1 MAVPAA
7 QPMSRRPANPPRH
20 TLAEIARVAGA
31 DPAPGF
37 AEVTV
42 TGVAQDS
49 RLVVPGDLYIAR
61 PGTVAHGAD
70 YAAQAAHAGAV
81 AALTDPSGAAA
92 CREADL
98 PTIVVPDPQSVLGPL
113 AAWIYGHPSRDLL
126 MLGVTG
132 TNGKTTTTFL
142 LDVALRQAGHRTG
155 LLGTVETR
163 VGEEVLPSARTTPEA
178 PELQAL
184 LALMRERGVTAVAM
198 EVSSHA
204 LTYGRVAGVVFDVA
218 GFSNLTQDHLEL
230 HGDLES
236 YFAAKAAL
244 FHPDR
249 ARRGVVNLDD
259 HYGRRLARHAPI
271 EVVTCSAAGAPGAD
285 WRAEAVHLTSDGTS
299 RFRIVGPEGA
309 RYALNLNLPG
319 DFNVANALL
328 AATMLVTAG
337 VEPAAFVSAFAEF
350 TGLPGRM
357 ERVPGPQDFSVIVD
371 YAHTPDAV
379 GVVLR
384 SARQW
389 TKGRVIAVLGCGGD
403 RDQGKR
409 PLMGQV
415 AAREADMVVITDDN
429 PRSEDPARVR
439 RAILDGA
446 CAVPATERGDVV
458 DVPDRREAI
467 RWAIG
472 AARPGD
478 TVLILGKGHEQG
490 QEVAGV
496 VYPFDDRVVAQEV
509 LHEMSETTQAAE
521 RRVAGP

>member
-1 MAVPAA
+1 
-7 QPMSRRPANPPRH
+7 
-20 TLAEIARVAGA
+20 LA
-31 DPAPGF
+31 
-37 AEVTV
+37 
-42 TGVAQDS
+42 
-49 RLVVPGDLYIAR
+49 
-61 PGTVAHGAD
+61 
-70 YAAQAAHAGAV
+70 
-81 AALTDPSGAAA
+81 
-92 CREADL
+92 
-98 PTIVVPDPQSVLGPL
+98 
-113 AAWIYGHPSRDLL
+113 
-126 MLGVTG
+126 
-132 TNGKTTTTFL
+132 
-142 LDVALRQAGHRTG
+142 
-155 LLGTVETR
+155 
-163 VGEEVLPSARTTPEA
+163 SARTTPEA

-204 LTYGRVAGVVFDVA
+204 LTYGRVTGTVFDVA
-218 GFSNLTQDHLEL
+218 GFTNLTQDHLEL

-236 YFAAKAAL
+236 YFAAKAEL
-244 FHPDR
+244 FRPDR
-249 ARRGVVNLDD
+249 ARRGVINVDD
-259 HYGRRLARHAPI
+259 RYGARLARNAPI

-285 WRAEAVHLTSDGTS
+285 WTAEAVHLSPDGTS
-299 RFRIVGPEGA
+299 RFQIVGPDGA
-309 RYALNLNLPG
+309 AHQVSLNLPG

-328 AATMLVTAG
+328 AATMLVSAG
-337 VEPAAFVSAFAEF
+337 VEPAAFVSAFAAF

-379 GVVLR
+379 GVVLA
-384 SARQW
+384 SARGW
-389 TKGRVIAVLGCGGD
+389 TQGRVIAVLGCGGD
-403 RDQGKR
+403 RDHGKR

-415 AAREADMVVITDDN
+415 AARGADVVVITDDN

-439 RAILDGA
+439 RAVLDGA

-458 DVPDRREAI
+458 DVPNRREAI

-509 LHEMSETTQAAE
+509 LHEMSETMQAAE
-521 RRVAGP
+521 RGGARR